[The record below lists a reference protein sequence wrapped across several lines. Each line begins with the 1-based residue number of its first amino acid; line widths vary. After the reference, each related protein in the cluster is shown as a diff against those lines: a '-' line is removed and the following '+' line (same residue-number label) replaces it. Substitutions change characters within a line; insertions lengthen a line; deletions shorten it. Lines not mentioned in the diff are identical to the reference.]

1 MKRILLF
8 SGLCVAGIAAA
19 LVVAWLAGGFARIGL
34 DGNIVLALM
43 LGIFF
48 SSLLGIGLMALIF
61 YSDRSGQ
68 DAEAHAVHRQED
80 EPAPDVKIEV
90 PPGKDQD

>member
-1 MKRILLF
+1 M
-8 SGLCVAGIAAA
+8 AGIAVV
-19 LVVAWLAGGFARIGL
+19 LVVAWLAGGFARVGL

-48 SSLLGIGLMALIF
+48 SSLLGVGLMALMF

-68 DAEAHAVHRQED
+68 DDQAHAVPLHD
-80 EPAPDVKIEV
+80 EPPPDATIGI
-90 PPGKDQD
+90 PPRDNKS

>member
-1 MKRILLF
+1 M
-8 SGLCVAGIAAA
+8 AGIAAV
-19 LVVAWLAGGFARIGL
+19 LVVAWLAGGFARVGL

-48 SSLLGIGLMALIF
+48 SSLLGVGLMALMF

-68 DAEAHAVHRQED
+68 DAQAHAVLLDDD
-80 EPAPDVKIEV
+80 ELAPDATIGI
-90 PPGKDQD
+90 PPRDDKG